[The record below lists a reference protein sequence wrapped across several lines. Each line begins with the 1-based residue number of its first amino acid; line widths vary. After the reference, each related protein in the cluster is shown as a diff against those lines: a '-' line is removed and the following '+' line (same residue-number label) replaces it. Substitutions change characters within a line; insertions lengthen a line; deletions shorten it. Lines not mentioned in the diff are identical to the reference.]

1 MLALASLLI
10 LSSCGQTAGV
20 KTAGAQQAT
29 GEIIA
34 SSETAV
40 AQTESGKVG
49 GFLQD
54 GIYIYKG
61 CLLYTS
67 DAADE

>member
-1 MLALASLLI
+1 MKKQPLSMLALASLLI

-40 AQTESGKVG
+40 AH
-49 GFLQD
+49 
-54 GIYIYKG
+54 
-61 CLLYTS
+61 TS
-67 DAADE
+67 